1 MAAKARK
8 LKTITLTI
16 GGTSVEAQITTW
28 NITNNTDD
36 PEVIY
41 TFSPDG
47 AVTDT
52 PDPSWSLDL
61 SFLQDWSV
69 GGISD
74 YMTVH
79 DGETAAFQLD
89 HLYDIVGEHVRWT
102 GNVTL
107 KAPGA
112 GGDARTN
119 EVGEAKLTIVGE
131 PVYTHL

>member
-8 LKTITLTI
+8 LKMITLTI
-16 GGTSVEAQITTW
+16 GGSSFEAQITTW
-28 NITNNTDD
+28 KLTNSTSDAT
-36 PEVIY
+36 VTY

-52 PDPSWSLDL
+52 PDPSWSLDIDYL
-61 SFLQDWSV
+61 SDWSV
-69 GGISD
+69 GGIND
-74 YMTVH
+74 YLTVH

-107 KAPGA
+107 KAPDA
-112 GGDARTN
+112 GGAARSN
-119 EVGEAKLTIVGE
+119 EVASSKLIVVGE